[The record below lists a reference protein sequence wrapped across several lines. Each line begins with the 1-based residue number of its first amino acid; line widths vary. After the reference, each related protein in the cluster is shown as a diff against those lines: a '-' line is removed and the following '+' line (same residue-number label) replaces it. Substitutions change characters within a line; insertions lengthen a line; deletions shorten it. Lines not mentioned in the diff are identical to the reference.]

1 MYDVVIIGGGPGGYA
16 AALYAHNFGL
26 SVALVEKDRVGGT
39 CLVRGCIPTKSWL
52 RTAEIYQTVANSE
65 TFGVESS
72 DPKLDWQAALARKNT
87 IVDGLV
93 NGLSGLLETRG
104 VEVIDGFGRIVDG
117 EVEVTTDDGASRAL
131 EAKHIIVATGSVPGT
146 IPGYDIDGEWIV
158 TSDEALDWV
167 DQPARVAVIGAGA
180 IGVEF
185 ASLLAD
191 VGSEVQLF
199 EMEDQILPGMEPEAA
214 KALTRALKRKGVT
227 VRTSTAVEPAEI
239 TGSTVSVPF
248 GEDSVTVDVVLV
260 AVGRQPVT
268 SGIGLED
275 AGVTVENSFVVADET
290 TMQTSNPRIYA
301 IGDIVAGTAQLAHV
315 GFAEG
320 IAAITH
326 IATGVNDAINY
337 RAIPM
342 VVYSHPEVASVGLTE
357 AEATAQGYEVET
369 TNHGMRALARPIIHD
384 ETGGTVKIVAEKDGP
399 VLGATVVDPLAG
411 EIIHELMYVVGW
423 EAMPAEAAAFIHAHP
438 TVSEAIGETLMAS
451 AGRPLH

>member
-1 MYDVVIIGGGPGGYA
+1 LYDVVIIGGGPGGYA

-117 EVEVTTDDGASRAL
+117 EVEVTTDDGASRVL

-268 SGIGLED
+268 AGIGLED

-369 TNHGMRALARPIIHD
+369 TNHGMRALARPIIHA

>member
-26 SVALVEKDRVGGT
+26 SVALVEKDRLGGT

-52 RTAEIYQTVANSE
+52 QTAEIYQTVANSE

-72 DPKLDWQAALARKNT
+72 DPKLDWQAALNRKNT

-93 NGLSGLLETRG
+93 KGLSGLLKTRG
-104 VEVIDGFGRIVDG
+104 VDLIDGFGRIVGDQ
-117 EVEVTTDDGASRAL
+117 VEVTTDDGRSTTVDG
-131 EAKHIIVATGSVPGT
+131 KHIIVATGSVPGT

-167 DQPARVAVIGAGA
+167 DQPGRVAVIGAGA

-191 VGSEVQLF
+191 VGSEVYLF
-199 EMEDQILPGMEPEAA
+199 EMEDQVLPGMEPEAD
-214 KALTRALKRKGVT
+214 KALTRALKRKGIT

-239 TGSTVSVPF
+239 TGSTVTVPF
-248 GEDSVTVDVVLV
+248 AEESVTVDVVLV
-260 AVGRQPVT
+260 AVGRKPVT
-268 SGIGLED
+268 AGIGLED

-384 ETGGTVKIVAEKDGP
+384 ETGGTVKIVAEKGGP

-423 EAMPAEAAAFIHAHP
+423 EALPSEAAAFIHAHP

>member
-1 MYDVVIIGGGPGGYA
+1 LYDVVIIGGGPGGYA

-117 EVEVTTDDGASRAL
+117 EVEVTTDDGGSRVL

>member
-1 MYDVVIIGGGPGGYA
+1 LSDVVIIGGGPGGYA

-26 SVALVEKDRVGGT
+26 SVALVEKDRLGGT

-52 RTAEIYQTVANSE
+52 QTAEIYQTVANSE

-72 DPKLDWQAALARKNT
+72 DPKLDWQAALNRKNT

-93 NGLSGLLETRG
+93 KGLSGLLKTRG
-104 VEVIDGFGRIVDG
+104 VDLIDGFGRIVG
-117 EVEVTTDDGASRAL
+117 GQVEVTTDDGRSTTV
-131 EAKHIIVATGSVPGT
+131 EGKHIIVATGSVPGT

-167 DQPARVAVIGAGA
+167 DQPGRVAVIGAGA

-191 VGSEVQLF
+191 VGSEVYLF

-214 KALTRALKRKGVT
+214 KALTRALKRKGVK

-239 TGSTVSVPF
+239 TGSTVTVPF
-248 GEDSVTVDVVLV
+248 GEESVIVDVVLV
-260 AVGRQPVT
+260 AVGRKPVT
-268 SGIGLED
+268 AGIGLED

-384 ETGGTVKIVAEKDGP
+384 ETGGTVKIVAEKGGP

-423 EAMPAEAAAFIHAHP
+423 EALPSEAAAFIHAHP

>member
-1 MYDVVIIGGGPGGYA
+1 MHDVVIIGGGPGGYA

-26 SVALVEKDRVGGT
+26 SVALVEKDIVGGT
-39 CLVRGCIPTKSWL
+39 CLVRGCIPAKSWL
-52 RTAEIYQTVANSE
+52 HTAEIYQTVANAS
-65 TFGVESS
+65 TFGVETS

-93 NGLSGLLETRG
+93 NGLAGLLKTRG
-104 VEVIDGFGRIVDG
+104 VDVLDGFGRIVG
-117 EVEVTTDDGASRAL
+117 GQVEVTAEDGTTTTL
-131 EAKHIIVATGSVPGT
+131 DGKNIIVATGSVPAT

-158 TSDEALDWV
+158 TSNEALDWP
-167 DQPARVAVIGAGA
+167 DQPNRVAVIGAGA

-191 VGSEVQLF
+191 VGTEVHLF
-199 EMEDQILPGMEPEAA
+199 EMEEQVLPGMEPEAA
-214 KALTRALKRKGVT
+214 KALTRALKKKGVKIH
-227 VRTSTAVEPAEI
+227 TSTMVGPAQI
-239 TGSTVSVPF
+239 SGSSVNVPF
-248 GEDSVTVDVVLV
+248 GDDSVEVDVVLV
-260 AVGRQPVT
+260 AVGRKPVT
-268 SGIGLED
+268 EGIGLEN
-275 AGVTVENSFVVADET
+275 AGIGVERSFVNVDPA
-290 TMQTSNPRIYA
+290 TMLTANPRIYA
-301 IGDIVAGTAQLAHV
+301 IGDIVAGTPQLAHV

-326 IATGVNDAINY
+326 IAEGANDAINY

-342 VVYSHPEVASVGLTE
+342 VVYSYPEVASVGLTE
-357 AEATAQGYEVET
+357 EEATAQGYEVET
-369 TNHGMRALARPIIHD
+369 TNHGMRALGRPIIHD

-399 VLGATVVDPLAG
+399 VLGATVVDPIAG
-411 EIIHELMYVVGW
+411 EIIHELMYIVGW

>member
-1 MYDVVIIGGGPGGYA
+1 
-16 AALYAHNFGL
+16 
-26 SVALVEKDRVGGT
+26 
-39 CLVRGCIPTKSWL
+39 
-52 RTAEIYQTVANSE
+52 
-65 TFGVESS
+65 
-72 DPKLDWQAALARKNT
+72 
-87 IVDGLV
+87 
-93 NGLSGLLETRG
+93 
-104 VEVIDGFGRIVDG
+104 
-117 EVEVTTDDGASRAL
+117 
-131 EAKHIIVATGSVPGT
+131 
-146 IPGYDIDGEWIV
+146 
-158 TSDEALDWV
+158 
-167 DQPARVAVIGAGA
+167 
-180 IGVEF
+180 
-185 ASLLAD
+185 
-191 VGSEVQLF
+191 
-199 EMEDQILPGMEPEAA
+199 
-214 KALTRALKRKGVT
+214 LKRKGVT

-268 SGIGLED
+268 AGIGLED

-357 AEATAQGYEVET
+357 AEATAQGYEVDT

-423 EAMPAEAAAFIHAHP
+423 EALPGEAAAFIHAHP

>member
-1 MYDVVIIGGGPGGYA
+1 LYDVVIIGGGPGGYA

-104 VEVIDGFGRIVDG
+104 VEVIEGFGRIVDG
-117 EVEVTTDDGASRAL
+117 EVEVTTDDGGSRVL

-357 AEATAQGYEVET
+357 AEATAQGYKVET

>member
-1 MYDVVIIGGGPGGYA
+1 LYDVVIIGGGPGGYA

-39 CLVRGCIPTKSWL
+39 CLVRGCIPTKAWL

-93 NGLSGLLETRG
+93 NGLSGLLENRG

-117 EVEVTTDDGASRAL
+117 EVEVTTDDGGSRVL
-131 EAKHIIVATGSVPGT
+131 EAKNIIVATGSVPGT

-191 VGSEVQLF
+191 VGSEVYLF

-268 SGIGLED
+268 AGIGLED

-423 EAMPAEAAAFIHAHP
+423 EALPGEAAAFIHAHP

>member
-1 MYDVVIIGGGPGGYA
+1 LYDVVIIGGGPGGYA

-26 SVALVEKDRVGGT
+26 SVALVEKDRLGGT

-52 RTAEIYQTVANSE
+52 QTAEIYQTVANSE

-72 DPKLDWQAALARKNT
+72 DPKLDWQAALNRKNT

-93 NGLSGLLETRG
+93 KGLSGLLKTRG
-104 VEVIDGFGRIVDG
+104 VDLIDGFGRIVGDQ
-117 EVEVTTDDGASRAL
+117 VEVTTDDGRSTTVDG
-131 EAKHIIVATGSVPGT
+131 KHIIVATGSVPGT

-167 DQPARVAVIGAGA
+167 DQPGRVAVIGAGA

-191 VGSEVQLF
+191 VGSEVYLF
-199 EMEDQILPGMEPEAA
+199 EMEDQVLPGMEPEAD
-214 KALTRALKRKGVT
+214 KALTRALKRKGIT

-239 TGSTVSVPF
+239 TGSTVTVPF
-248 GEDSVTVDVVLV
+248 AEESVTVDVVLV
-260 AVGRQPVT
+260 AVGRKPVT
-268 SGIGLED
+268 AGIGLED

-384 ETGGTVKIVAEKDGP
+384 ETGGTVKIVAEKGGP

-423 EAMPAEAAAFIHAHP
+423 EALPSEAAAFIHAHP